1 MKNGKKT
8 SRDFVALEARRRE
21 GMRQLGRGMAQADVA
36 RQLGVSRPT
45 VLRWNRMRQRQ
56 KGGAWKRHR
65 LGRPPKITVA
75 HLDRLALVLK
85 QGAQAHG
92 FLNDLWTL
100 PRIAQVLE
108 QACGV
113 RTHPSHLWK
122 VLVRLGWSCQRPGG
136 KAEERD
142 EKAIAQWKRY
152 TWPALKKRPETKAE
166 RSCLSTKAD

>member
-1 MKNGKKT
+1 MKNGTKT

-21 GMRQLGRGMAQADVA
+21 GMRRLGRGLAQADVA

-45 VLRWNRMRQRQ
+45 VLRWSRMRRKQ
-56 KGGAWKRHR
+56 KGGAWKRRR
-65 LGRPPKITVA
+65 LGRPPKITAA
-75 HLDRLALVLK
+75 HLERLARLLK

-108 QACGV
+108 RECGV
-113 RTHPSHLWK
+113 LTHPAHLWK

-142 EKAIAQWKRY
+142 EQAIAQWKRY
-152 TWPALKKRPETKAE
+152 TWPALKKRPGTKAE
-166 RSCLSTKAD
+166 RSSLSTKAD